1 MGAVSAQL
9 ESGPLTAGAG
19 RGRGDEGVAVV
30 IAIMALLLMT
40 ALGVAI
46 NLTVTAETM
55 IAGNFLASA
64 EAFYAADAVGER
76 AIGDLRTVSDWTM
89 VLSGGVRSA
98 FVDGAPEGT
107 RRLADGTTIDLTSVV
122 NTANC
127 NKVTA
132 CRDADMDAVTAAR
145 PWGANNP
152 RWQLYA
158 YGDLNRMVP
167 SGATTSSYYVLAMV
181 ADDGSENDG
190 NPLRDGTDGI
200 NPGAGV
206 LALRAEA
213 FGARGAHKAIEMTLA
228 HPPAVRMLSWR
239 SLR

>member
-9 ESGPLTAGAG
+9 ESGPLTAGA
-19 RGRGDEGVAVV
+19 RRRRSELGVAAV

-46 NLTVTAETM
+46 NLTVTSETM

-76 AIGDLRTVSDWTM
+76 AIDDLRTVADWTL
-89 VLSGGVRSA
+89 VLSGEVRSA

-107 RRLADGTTIDLTSVV
+107 RRLADGKTIDLTSIV
-122 NTANC
+122 NLANC
-127 NKVTA
+127 NKATA
-132 CRDADMDAVTAAR
+132 CRDADMNAVTTAR
-145 PWGANNP
+145 PWGVNNP

-158 YGDLNRMVP
+158 YGELNRMAP
-167 SGATTSSYYVLAMV
+167 GAITSPYYVLAMV
-181 ADDGSENDG
+181 ADDGSEDDG
-190 NPLRDGTDGI
+190 DPLRDGTDGI

-228 HPPAVRMLSWR
+228 HPPAVRLLSWR